1 MNRIV
6 LAYSGGLVTSAA
18 IAWLAQQRGAEVV
31 TLTLDVGQERELA
44 AVRERALAL
53 GAVRAHVIDAREEF
67 VRDFVLPSLQAG
79 ALDPSGHPLVV
90 ALARPLIA
98 RRLVELARMESASA
112 VAHGGV
118 PGADGEIALHQAIRS
133 LDPGL
138 EVVAPAREWGMSE
151 EELIAFARD
160 RNIHVP
166 QTVGYRTD
174 ASLWG
179 RFLLPLGRSDV
190 PEDAFTLTRPPA
202 DCCEDGAVVD
212 IDFAAGLPVRA
223 NGVEMSM
230 MELIESLETIAGAH
244 GIGRTA
250 VDRAMIEAPA
260 AVVLHVA
267 HRALESF
274 VIGDDLARMK
284 AELARVYAGT
294 VTGGRWFSD
303 LRDAIGAFVGV
314 VQPRVTGSV
323 RVTLARG
330 HCHVTGCT
338 SAHEARGWR
347 VRGSESPTVRRSGS
361 LGPSDPR
368 PLGPSDPPKAVA

>member
-1 MNRIV
+1 MHRIV
-6 LAYSGGLVTSAA
+6 LAYSGDLVTSAA

-31 TLTLDVGQERELA
+31 TVTLDVGQQRELA

-79 ALDPSGHPLVV
+79 VLDTAGHPLVV

-98 RRLVELARMESASA
+98 RRLVEVARMESASA

-118 PGADGEIALHQAIRS
+118 PGADGETALHEAIRS
-133 LDPGL
+133 LDPNL
-138 EVVAPAREWGMSE
+138 EVIAPAREWAMSE
-151 EELIAFARD
+151 QELIAFARE

-166 QTVGYRTD
+166 QTEGYRTD

-179 RFLLPLGRSDV
+179 RFVSPLGSSGV

-202 DCCEDGAVVD
+202 DCREDGAIVD
-212 IDFAAGLPVRA
+212 IDFVAGQPVRA

-230 MELIESLETIAGAH
+230 MEMIESLETIAGAH
-244 GIGRTA
+244 GVGRTA
-250 VDRAMIEAPA
+250 VDGGVIEAPA
-260 AVVLHVA
+260 VVVLHAA

-274 VIGDDLARMK
+274 VIGADLAAMK
-284 AELARVYAGT
+284 AELARVYSAT

-303 LRDAIGAFVGV
+303 LREAIAAFVGV

-330 HCHVTGCT
+330 ECHVTACSSPQG
-338 SAHEARGWR
+338 
-347 VRGSESPTVRRSGS
+347 PTVQGS
-361 LGPSDPR
+361 DGPKVPGFDGPGPSDPR
-368 PLGPSDPPKAVA
+368 TLGPSDPPKAVA